1 VIDYL
6 LEVDCADEDLV
17 QAWLFLTA
25 TTGSTSANGVVT
37 AYFDSAADRE
47 AAMSILDGLT
57 TRAIERER
65 VDWLDLYQQS
75 LQPLFIGERF
85 VVAPDA
91 SLIEGDR
98 LALVIPQEQAF
109 GTGSHETTSLCIEL
123 LESIDL
129 RGRRGLDIGAG
140 SGILALAMLRLGA
153 EHVIAFDNDLDAL
166 AALRDNRARNGFGP
180 LTSQSRA
187 DARRADEGVRPSLSL
202 FIGTIE
208 ALHDAAFDVVTMNIV
223 PEVIIPVL
231 PHVRAKELIVSGVL
245 IERRDEVVAA
255 MRDYRIVV
263 ERTKGE
269 WWAGLASLA

>member
-1 VIDYL
+1 LIDYL
-6 LEVDCADEDLV
+6 LEIDGADEDLV
-17 QAWLFLTA
+17 QARLFLTA
-25 TTGSTSANGVVT
+25 TTGSTSANGIIT
-37 AYFDSAADRE
+37 AYFDSADDRD
-47 AAMSILDGLT
+47 AAIAILDGFTL
-57 TRAIERER
+57 RAIERER

-91 SLIEGDR
+91 SLIDSDR
-98 LALVIPQEQAF
+98 QALVIPQEQAF

-129 RGRRGLDIGAG
+129 RGKRALDIGAG

-153 EHVIAFDNDLDAL
+153 RKAVAFDNDLDAL
-166 AALRDNRARNGFGP
+166 AALRDNRTRNK
-180 LTSQSRA
+180 LDVA
-187 DARRADEGVRPSLSL
+187 I

-208 ALHDAAFDVVTMNIV
+208 AVSAAFDVATMNIV

-255 MRDYRIVV
+255 MRGYRIAA

-269 WWAGLASLA
+269 WWASRAVRSE